1 MPTIRKKLKAK
12 SVSQNLS
19 PKNLNGKWRL
29 APASFALSTV
39 NSEASELTA
48 FEKAYLSDVDPEFWS
63 ELRMAWCRF
72 CQQAKD
78 AVAPLIPVLTHHT
91 ETGWRVE
98 ETSFPLKIPLIHKAK
113 GRATKGFPNSISRI
127 VPVTIHAPAD
137 RAAEPHRDC
146 RRPVFLN

>member
-1 MPTIRKKLKAK
+1 
-12 SVSQNLS
+12 
-19 PKNLNGKWRL
+19 
-29 APASFALSTV
+29 
-39 NSEASELTA
+39 
-48 FEKAYLSDVDPEFWS
+48 
-63 ELRMAWCRF
+63 MAWCRF